1 MPVEA
6 EAQARGLVLIA
17 KAMPNPAAVMAV
29 GVVDREDGHGA
40 SVMTAAITL
49 RCEILSRSSEDGLA
63 VVGLCCARSRRR
75 AMVCAAGSAERT
87 KPRRKCVSRRLAP
100 DCRVTGVV
108 AGLGEDADDRARE
121 NVSLGR
127 STIGSVVLGRVI
139 GVGRSAAS
147 PANSRLPDVGNKPSD
162 DRSGARRKQQPAA
175 VEQ

>member
-49 RCEILSRSSEDGLA
+49 RC
-63 VVGLCCARSRRR
+63 GLCCARSRRR
-75 AMVCAAGSAERT
+75 PMVCAAGSAERT